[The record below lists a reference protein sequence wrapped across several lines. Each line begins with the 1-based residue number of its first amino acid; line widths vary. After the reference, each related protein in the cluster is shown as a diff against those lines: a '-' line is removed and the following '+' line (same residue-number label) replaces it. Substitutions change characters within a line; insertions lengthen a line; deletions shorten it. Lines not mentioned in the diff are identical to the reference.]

1 MFAHACKI
9 GLAGIVS
16 KRARGTM
23 GLIDD
28 GLARIM
34 RCAPKGTDNQW
45 RENPLR

>member
-34 RCAPKGTDNQW
+34 HQGGTF
-45 RENPLR
+45 LAAGKLA